1 MGGGQSLFST
11 EVILDECCVII
22 IERCWP
28 SGGIRLKC
36 VFLCTLYSLKQIDH
50 LCLLSPRIVCVVVK
64 SKHLFHPRSSMTTSY
79 SQDEN

>member
-28 SGGIRLKC
+28 SGGNQTK
-36 VFLCTLYSLKQIDH
+36 
-50 LCLLSPRIVCVVVK
+50 VCFPVYTVQ
-64 SKHLFHPRSSMTTSY
+64 
-79 SQDEN
+79 SQAD